1 MKLHVTSDK
10 PLGDKKKH
18 LMFSELHSLLG
29 SGLSFS
35 RSFELLIAGEKG
47 KKEIAL
53 LNTIYRQILTGNEFW
68 VSLQHS
74 GAFTPLDYGVIRIGE
89 ETGKIAQS
97 LLFLSDYYRKKEEQ
111 RRMLAGALS
120 YPLIIVV
127 VALLV
132 LFFMITVVVPM
143 FEQVYTRMGGSLP
156 AITQFMLDAAS
167 YFPAFVTT
175 LGLMVLALVLLKLFY
190 GATDGYRRL
199 HASFILHLPWVGY
212 LVKMHYRAQ
221 FCRLLHLLV
230 SSDVPLLHALSMLA
244 GIIRFYPY
252 SESFTVMAEGLKR
265 GESFSAN
272 MEKFESI
279 YGHKLVTLLK
289 VGEETNSLDR
299 MLLHQATDNT
309 SELEHALK
317 QLGNI
322 LEPALI
328 LCIGVIVAF
337 VLIAMYMPMFQLGQT
352 IG

>member
-1 MKLHVTSDK
+1 MKLHTKSGK
-10 PLGDKKKH
+10 GLTDKKKY
-18 LMFSELHSLLG
+18 LLFSELHSLLG

-35 RSFELLIAGEKG
+35 RSFELLIAGETG
-47 KKEIAL
+47 NKEVAL
-53 LNTIYRQILTGNEFW
+53 LNTIYRHILTGNGFW
-68 VSLQHS
+68 TSLQHS

-111 RRMLAGALS
+111 RRMLTGALS

-127 VALLV
+127 VAMLV
-132 LFFMITVVVPM
+132 LFFMITVVIPM

-156 AITQFMLDAAS
+156 AITQFMLEAAS
-167 YFPAFVTT
+167 YFPAFITAT
-175 LGLMVLALVLLKLFY
+175 GFIVLALITVKLLY
-190 GATDGYRRL
+190 GTTERYRQL
-199 HASFILHLPWVGY
+199 TASFILHLPWVGA
-212 LVKMHYRAQ
+212 LIKMHYRAQ
-221 FCRLLHLLV
+221 FCKLLHLLV
-230 SSDVPLLHALSMLA
+230 GSDVPLLHSLSMLA
-244 GIIRFYPY
+244 DIIRFYPY
-252 SESFTVMAEGLKR
+252 SSSFTSMTEGLKR
-265 GESFSAN
+265 GESFSVN
-272 MEKFESI
+272 MEKYEAI

-299 MLLHQATDNT
+299 MLLHQAVDIT

-322 LEPALI
+322 LEPTLI
-328 LCIGVIVAF
+328 LCIGVMVAF